1 MEQKKKGIV
10 RRLFQHW
17 EADIYVLVETKL
29 GGSEVNVF
37 KQLWQNRW
45 MKEFHLDVIGRSDGI
60 VVMWDKRVWRRELV
74 LAANQMVTCKFEG
87 IN

>member
-45 MKEFHLDVIGRSDGI
+45 MGELHLDAIGRSGGI